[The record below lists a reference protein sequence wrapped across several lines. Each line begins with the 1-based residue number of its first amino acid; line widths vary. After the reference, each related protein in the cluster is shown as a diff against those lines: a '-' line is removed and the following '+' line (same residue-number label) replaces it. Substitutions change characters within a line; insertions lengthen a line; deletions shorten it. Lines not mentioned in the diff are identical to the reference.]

1 MSGNVQVVKDGTVTS
16 PRGFVAGASYAGMK
30 TYSQDKM
37 DLGIL
42 LSKGP
47 CLTVGTYTTNSLPSL
62 SVVLTKQQVAAGRV
76 RGAVASSGIA
86 NACVGQQGMVDA
98 QEMVDLAAKH
108 VGVAPEEL
116 GVCTTGL
123 VGVELPMALIRSG
136 MPKVTLSEAGGA
148 IFARA
153 IMTTD
158 KRPKSIAVTC
168 KLGGKVVT
176 LGGCIKGSGMIHPN
190 MATMLCFL
198 TTDAAFFD
206 REYAQGALRRA
217 VDNTLNMAS
226 IDGDGSTND
235 TVLLFASGVA
245 GNAPVTAGS
254 PDASV
259 FEEALTAICTE
270 LTKELM
276 RDAETAVSTIF
287 SVTVEG
293 ARNDADAR
301 SAARTIA
308 SSSLVKAAVHGN
320 DPNWG
325 RVIVAL
331 GNSGAEV
338 NESQVALLI
347 DEVAIMEEGKPIP
360 FHKDAIVAMMRE
372 LSEVS
377 FTVRLGLGDAKAT
390 AWGCELTEEY
400 VTFNSAYTT

>member
-1 MSGNVQVVKDGTVTS
+1 
-16 PRGFVAGASYAGMK
+16 
-30 TYSQDKM
+30 
-37 DLGIL
+37 
-42 LSKGP
+42 
-47 CLTVGTYTTNSLPSL
+47 
-62 SVVLTKQQVAAGRV
+62 
-76 RGAVASSGIA
+76 
-86 NACVGQQGMVDA
+86 
-98 QEMVDLAAKH
+98 
-108 VGVAPEEL
+108 
-116 GVCTTGL
+116 
-123 VGVELPMALIRSG
+123 
-136 MPKVTLSEAGGA
+136 
-148 IFARA
+148 
-153 IMTTD
+153 
-158 KRPKSIAVTC
+158 
-168 KLGGKVVT
+168 
-176 LGGCIKGSGMIHPN
+176 MIHPN

-198 TTDAAFFD
+198 TTDAALD
-206 REYAQGALRRA
+206 REYAQGALRQA
-217 VDNTLNMAS
+217 IDNTLNMAS

-235 TVLLFASGVA
+235 TVLLFANGVA
-245 GNAPVTAGS
+245 GNAPITTGS

-276 RDAETAVSTIF
+276 RDAETAVGTIF

-293 ARNDADAR
+293 ARSDTDAR

-331 GNSGAEV
+331 GNSDAEV
-338 NESQVALLI
+338 DESQIALLI

>member
-1 MSGNVQVVKDGTVTS
+1 MSDNVQIVKDGTVTS
-16 PRGFVAGASYAGMK
+16 PHGFVAGAAYAGMK

-47 CLTVGTYTTNSLPSL
+47 CVTVGTYTTNSLPSL
-62 SVVLTKQQVAAGRV
+62 SVVLTKQQVVAGRV

-98 QEMVDLAAKH
+98 QEMVALAAQH

-116 GVCTTGL
+116 GICTTGL

-136 MPKVTLSEAGGA
+136 MPKITLSEAGGA
-148 IFARA
+148 TFARA

-198 TTDAAFFD
+198 TTDAALD
-206 REYAQGALRRA
+206 REYAQGALRQA
-217 VDNTLNMAS
+217 IDNTLNMAS

-235 TVLLFASGVA
+235 TVLLFANGVA
-245 GNAPVTAGS
+245 GNAPITTGS

-276 RDAETAVSTIF
+276 RDAETAVDTIF

-293 ARNDADAR
+293 ARSDTDAR

-331 GNSGAEV
+331 GNSDAEV
-338 NESQVALLI
+338 DESQIALLI

>member
-1 MSGNVQVVKDGTVTS
+1 MANW
-16 PRGFVAGASYAGMK
+16 
-30 TYSQDKM
+30 
-37 DLGIL
+37 GIF
-42 LSKGP
+42 K
-47 CLTVGTYTTNSLPSL
+47 
-62 SVVLTKQQVAAGRV
+62 
-76 RGAVASSGIA
+76 
-86 NACVGQQGMVDA
+86 
-98 QEMVDLAAKH
+98 AK
-108 VGVAPEEL
+108 
-116 GVCTTGL
+116 
-123 VGVELPMALIRSG
+123 
-136 MPKVTLSEAGGA
+136 
-148 IFARA
+148 
-153 IMTTD
+153 
-158 KRPKSIAVTC
+158 
-168 KLGGKVVT
+168 
-176 LGGCIKGSGMIHPN
+176 
-190 MATMLCFL
+190 
-198 TTDAAFFD
+198 
-206 REYAQGALRRA
+206 
-217 VDNTLNMAS
+217 
-226 IDGDGSTND
+226 
-235 TVLLFASGVA
+235 
-245 GNAPVTAGS
+245 
-254 PDASV
+254 
-259 FEEALTAICTE
+259 EALTAICTE

-377 FTVRLGLGDAKAT
+377 FTIRLGLGDANAT

>member
-1 MSGNVQVVKDGTVTS
+1 MSEHVQLVQDGTVTS
-16 PRGFVAGASYAGMK
+16 PHGFVAGATYAGMK

-37 DLGIL
+37 DLGVL

-47 CLTVGTYTTNSLPSL
+47 CVTVGTYTTNSLPSS
-62 SVVLTKQQVAAGRV
+62 SVVLTKQQVAEGRV
-76 RGAVASSGIA
+76 RGVVASSGIA
-86 NACVGQQGMVDA
+86 NACIGQQGMVDA
-98 QEMVDLAAKH
+98 QEMVGLAAEH
-108 VGVAPEEL
+108 VGVATEEL
-116 GVCTTGL
+116 GICTTGL

-136 MPKVTLSEAGGA
+136 MPKITLGEAGGA
-148 IFARA
+148 SFARA

-158 KRPKSIAVTC
+158 KRAKSIAVAC
-168 KLGGKVVT
+168 KIGGKAVT

-198 TTDAAFFD
+198 TTDASLD
-206 REYAQGALRRA
+206 REYAQGALRQ
-217 VDNTLNMAS
+217 VIDNTLNMAS

-235 TVLLFASGVA
+235 TVLLFANGVA
-245 GNAPVTAGS
+245 GNPPVTAGS
-254 PDASV
+254 PDAPV
-259 FEEALTAICTE
+259 FEEALETLCTE

-276 RDAETAVSTIF
+276 RDAETAVDTIF

-293 ARNDADAR
+293 ARTEADAR
-301 SAARTIA
+301 AAARTIA
-308 SSSLVKAAVHGN
+308 SSNLVKSAVHGN

-338 NESQVALLI
+338 DESQIALLI

>member
-1 MSGNVQVVKDGTVTS
+1 
-16 PRGFVAGASYAGMK
+16 
-30 TYSQDKM
+30 
-37 DLGIL
+37 
-42 LSKGP
+42 
-47 CLTVGTYTTNSLPSL
+47 
-62 SVVLTKQQVAAGRV
+62 
-76 RGAVASSGIA
+76 
-86 NACVGQQGMVDA
+86 
-98 QEMVDLAAKH
+98 
-108 VGVAPEEL
+108 
-116 GVCTTGL
+116 
-123 VGVELPMALIRSG
+123 
-136 MPKVTLSEAGGA
+136 
-148 IFARA
+148 
-153 IMTTD
+153 MTTD
-158 KRPKSIAVTC
+158 KRPKSVAVTC
-168 KLGGKVVT
+168 KLGGKTVT

-198 TTDAAFFD
+198 TTDAALG
-206 REYAQGALRRA
+206 REYAQGALRQA
-217 VDNTLNMAS
+217 IDNTLNMAS

-235 TVLLFASGVA
+235 TVLLFANGVA
-245 GNAPVTAGS
+245 GNAQVSIGS
-254 PDASV
+254 PDAPV
-259 FEEALTAICTE
+259 FEEALITLCTE

-276 RDAETAVSTIF
+276 RDAETAVETIF

-293 ARNDADAR
+293 ALSDTDAR
-301 SAARTIA
+301 SAALTIA

-338 NESQVALLI
+338 DESQIALFI

-377 FTVRLGLGDAKAT
+377 FTIKLGLGDAKAT

>member
-1 MSGNVQVVKDGTVTS
+1 MSDNVQIIKDGTVTS
-16 PRGFVAGASYAGMK
+16 PRGFVAGAAYAGMK
-30 TYSQDKM
+30 TYSQGKM

-47 CLTVGTYTTNSLPSL
+47 CVTVGTYTTNSLPSL
-62 SVVLTKQQVAAGRV
+62 SVVLTKQQVAEGRV

-98 QEMVDLAAKH
+98 QEMVALAAKH

-116 GVCTTGL
+116 GICTTGL
-123 VGVELPMALIRSG
+123 VGIELPMALIRSG
-136 MPKVTLSEAGGA
+136 MPKITLSEAGGA
-148 IFARA
+148 SFARA

-198 TTDAAFFD
+198 TTDAALD
-206 REYAQGALRRA
+206 REYAQGALRQA
-217 VDNTLNMAS
+217 IDNTLNMAS

-235 TVLLFASGVA
+235 TVLLFANGVA
-245 GNAPVTAGS
+245 GNAPITAGS

-276 RDAETAVSTIF
+276 RDAETAVDTIF

-293 ARNDADAR
+293 ARSDADAR

-331 GNSGAEV
+331 GNSNAEV
-338 NESQVALLI
+338 DESQIVLLI

>member
-377 FTVRLGLGDAKAT
+377 FTIRLGLGDANAT

>member
-1 MSGNVQVVKDGTVTS
+1 
-16 PRGFVAGASYAGMK
+16 
-30 TYSQDKM
+30 
-37 DLGIL
+37 
-42 LSKGP
+42 
-47 CLTVGTYTTNSLPSL
+47 
-62 SVVLTKQQVAAGRV
+62 
-76 RGAVASSGIA
+76 
-86 NACVGQQGMVDA
+86 
-98 QEMVDLAAKH
+98 
-108 VGVAPEEL
+108 
-116 GVCTTGL
+116 
-123 VGVELPMALIRSG
+123 
-136 MPKVTLSEAGGA
+136 
-148 IFARA
+148 
-153 IMTTD
+153 
-158 KRPKSIAVTC
+158 
-168 KLGGKVVT
+168 
-176 LGGCIKGSGMIHPN
+176 
-190 MATMLCFL
+190 
-198 TTDAAFFD
+198 
-206 REYAQGALRRA
+206 
-217 VDNTLNMAS
+217 
-226 IDGDGSTND
+226 
-235 TVLLFASGVA
+235 VLLFASGVA

-377 FTVRLGLGDAKAT
+377 FTIRLGLGDANAT

>member
-1 MSGNVQVVKDGTVTS
+1 MSANLQIIQDGTVTS
-16 PRGFVAGASYAGMK
+16 PKGFLAGSTFAGMK

-42 LSKGP
+42 LSENP
-47 CLTVGTYTTNSLPSL
+47 CTTVGTYTTNSLPSS
-62 SVVLTKQQVAAGRV
+62 SVLLTKERVSGGLV
-76 RGAVASSGIA
+76 RGVVASSGIA
-86 NACVGQQGMVDA
+86 NACVGEQGMIDA
-98 QEMVDLAAKH
+98 REMINLAAQH
-108 VGVAPEEL
+108 LAVDPNEL
-116 GVCTTGL
+116 GICTTGL

-136 MPKVTLSEAGGA
+136 MPKIELDNAGGA
-148 IFARA
+148 NFARA

-158 KRPKSIAVTC
+158 KQPKSIALECEINGEVI
-168 KLGGKVVT
+168 T

-198 TTDAAFFD
+198 TTDADLDNQF
-206 REYAQGALRRA
+206 AQKTLST
-217 VDNTLNMAS
+217 VINNTLNMAS
-226 IDGDGSTND
+226 VDGDSSTND
-235 TVLLFASGVA
+235 TVLLFANGVA
-245 GNAPVTAGS
+245 GNKKIELGTTNAAI
-254 PDASV
+254 
-259 FEEALTAICTE
+259 FEEALLTLCTE
-270 LTKELM
+270 LTKQLM
-276 RDAETAVSTIF
+276 RDAESSVQTIF

-293 ARNDADAR
+293 ARNDEDAR
-301 SAARTIA
+301 AAARTIA
-308 SSSLVKAAVHGN
+308 SSSLVKSAVHGN

-338 NESQVALLI
+338 DESQIALSV
-347 DEVAIMEEGKPIP
+347 DDVAIMEGGKPIP

-377 FTVRLGLGDAKAT
+377 FTIQLGLGESKAT